1 MTTRVRLA
9 LSATPSEKKNGR
21 QHLYFHMIGPV
32 IATTTAEAM
41 SPLIHIHST
50 PATVKSRSQFSGLG
64 GWTRFTQFL
73 SKHEDRNRMIV
84 DQIMQDLKAGHNIC
98 VPVMFK
104 EHALKLVKEVNFRY
118 GSTIAAAFMGGAK
131 DAKLRKSIIDAARVN
146 KIRVIFGI
154 RSLMQLGIN
163 IPTWSCLHW
172 ILPMNNE
179 PNWEQESYRILT
191 PLKGKPQPII
201 RMYCDTNMVQS
212 MGCVRAT
219 LTSSLKFGHTL
230 APDAEKWVA
239 ERMGGLKQKTEVLRK
254 KPDTLM
260 GWR

>member
-1 MTTRVRLA
+1 
-9 LSATPSEKKNGR
+9 
-21 QHLYFHMIGPV
+21 
-32 IATTTAEAM
+32 
-41 SPLIHIHST
+41 
-50 PATVKSRSQFSGLG
+50 
-64 GWTRFTQFL
+64 
-73 SKHEDRNRMIV
+73 MIV
-84 DQIMQDLKAGHNIC
+84 DQIMRDLKDGHNIC

-104 EHALKLVKEVNFRY
+104 DHAYKLAKEVNFRY
-118 GSTIAAAFMGGAK
+118 GGTIAATFLGGTK
-131 DAKLRKSIIDAARVN
+131 EAKLRKATIDAAREN
-146 KIRVIFGI
+146 RIRVIFGI

-191 PLKGKPQPII
+191 PMPDKQQPII

-230 APDAEKWVA
+230 SPQAEQWVQKKIGSIKSLA
-239 ERMGGLKQKTEVLRK
+239 KVSVKQEK
-254 KPDTLM
+254 KQNLLM
-260 GWR
+260 GFR